1 VTPEIASVGSA
12 DARFSHLRNP
22 DHAVIGYRIADSC
35 QGHAAEGQMPASQRQ
50 SARIAQLQSLRFVA
64 AMLVMFGHV
73 LMEARQHGA
82 TISDALYLL
91 PWGIGVDI
99 FFVISGFIIT
109 YVGRAASTGIRAA
122 GDFMIRRVIRIAP
135 LYWIFTFLMAAVI
148 LIAPE
153 KLKNASLT
161 ASDFF
166 TSLLFI
172 PYTPPGLSVFRPVL
186 DQGWTLIFEMFFYLT
201 FSVAL
206 CLTRRRSL
214 LCGTVMLALVGIA
227 TVAELTPALEF
238 LFSPMLLLFLGGLAL
253 AELRER
259 LPVHSGAMVALLTI
273 ISVAW
278 VVMIPGDD
286 DPLNMWRRFVQRGI
300 PAFLLIYAFV
310 MWRRPATWA
319 TSGLLPLLGDASYSL
334 YLSHPFT
341 VNAALL
347 AFSAL
352 GLPLGFGFYLT
363 ASTVA
368 IGVSVAAFFVL
379 EKPMLGFGLRLYRGE
394 PLRRSQVSEATAQ
407 TGAL

>member
-1 VTPEIASVGSA
+1 
-12 DARFSHLRNP
+12 
-22 DHAVIGYRIADSC
+22 
-35 QGHAAEGQMPASQRQ
+35 MPASQRQ

-64 AMLVMFGHV
+64 ALLVMFGHV

-82 TISDALYLL
+82 TISDAFYLL

-99 FFVISGFIIT
+99 FFVISGFIIA
-109 YVGRAASTGIRAA
+109 YVGRAASTGMRAA

-135 LYWIFTFLMAAVI
+135 LYWIFTSLMAAVI
-148 LIAPE
+148 LIAPDQ
-153 KLKNASLT
+153 LKNASLT
-161 ASDFF
+161 TWDFF

-172 PYTPPGLSVFRPVL
+172 PYTPPGSSGFRPVL

-214 LCGTVMLALVGIA
+214 LCGAFMLTLVGIA
-227 TVAELTPALEF
+227 TVAELTPTLEF

-259 LPVHSGAMVALLTI
+259 LPVHSGAMVALLTVVSI
-273 ISVAW
+273 AW
-278 VVMIPGDD
+278 AVMIPDG
-286 DPLNMWRRFVQRGI
+286 DPLNLWSRFVQRGI

-341 VNAALL
+341 INAALL
-347 AFSAL
+347 AFSVL
-352 GLPLGFGFYLT
+352 GLPLGMGFYLT
-363 ASTVA
+363 ASAVA
-368 IGVSVAAFFVL
+368 IGVSVAAFFIL
-379 EKPMLGFGLRLYRGE
+379 EKPMLDFGLRLYRGE
-394 PLRRSQVSEATAQ
+394 PLRRSRVCEAAAQ

>member
-1 VTPEIASVGSA
+1 
-12 DARFSHLRNP
+12 
-22 DHAVIGYRIADSC
+22 
-35 QGHAAEGQMPASQRQ
+35 MPASQRQ

-64 AMLVMFGHV
+64 ALLVMFGHV

-82 TISDALYLL
+82 TISDGFYLL

-99 FFVISGFIIT
+99 FFVISGFIIA

-135 LYWIFTFLMAAVI
+135 LYWIFTLLMACVI
-148 LIAPE
+148 LVAPD
-153 KLKNASLT
+153 KVNNASLT
-161 ASDFF
+161 ARDFF

-172 PYTPPGLSVFRPVL
+172 PYTPPGFFAFRPVL

-206 CLTRRRSL
+206 CFTRRRSL
-214 LCGTVMLALVGIA
+214 LCGAIMLALVGIA
-227 TVAELTPALEF
+227 TVAELRPALEF
-238 LFSPMLLLFLGGLAL
+238 LFSPMLLLFLGGLVL
-253 AELRER
+253 AELRQR
-259 LPVHSGAMVALLTI
+259 LPVHSGTIVALLTI
-273 ISVAW
+273 ISVTWA
-278 VVMIPGDD
+278 VLIPDG
-286 DPLNMWRRFVQRGI
+286 DPLNMWSRFVQRGI

-310 MWRRPATWA
+310 MWRRPAMWA

-341 VNAALL
+341 INAALL

-352 GLPLGFGFYLT
+352 GLPLGIGFYLA

-368 IGVSVAAFFVL
+368 IGVSVGAFFIL
-379 EKPMLGFGLRLYRGE
+379 EKPMLGFGLRLYRRE
-394 PLRRSQVSEATAQ
+394 PLRRSRVSETAAQ